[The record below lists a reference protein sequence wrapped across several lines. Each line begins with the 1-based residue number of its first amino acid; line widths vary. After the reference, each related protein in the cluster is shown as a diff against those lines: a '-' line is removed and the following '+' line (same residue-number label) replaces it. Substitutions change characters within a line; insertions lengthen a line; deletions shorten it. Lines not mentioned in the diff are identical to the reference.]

1 MHPLSN
7 TREGMIQIAA
17 AVANLGEGLLALID
31 TAGKAA
37 LATPSTAAARFIVVD
52 SDANYASL
60 CPLEPGRQIRVKLA
74 GECGP
79 GDRLTVNADS
89 KAVTAGADDPVYLI
103 AEEAGIDGQD
113 VLCRAPAEV
122 PAPPADELPAIAEGD
137 AGKVLRVKE
146 DESGVEFGT
155 PVAELPTP
163 VEGDA
168 GKVLTVNAEEDGVEW
183 ATPAAGA
190 LPAQEPGNPNG
201 SILEVTDGTP
211 AWRDAP
217 VEVPTPT
224 EGENGF
230 ILSAVY
236 DNPPQ
241 WSPAPMG
248 LPDMTGVGP
257 SAVLGV
263 DADTPSWRS
272 GASLVEM
279 LEAIV
284 AALPTSNPYDPGKLY
299 VDGDTIKISAGI

>member
-7 TREGMIQIAA
+7 TREGMIQIPAA
-17 AVANLGEGLLALID
+17 AANLTPGLLAKID
-31 TAGKAA
+31 SNGKAA
-37 LATPSTAAARFIVVD
+37 LAGLSSAPVAGRYVVIE
-52 SDANYASL
+52 SDATTATL
-60 CPLEPGRQIRVKLA
+60 LPIEPGRQVRVTLYGDCNPGEELA
-74 GECGP
+74 C
-79 GDRLTVNADS
+79 TVDS
-89 KAVTAGADDPVYLI
+89 KAVRKADTTGLSSILV
-103 AEEAGIDGQD
+103 AEEAGVDGQM
-113 VLCRAPAEV
+113 VLARGIAAYVE
-122 PAPPADELPAIAEGD
+122 PAPPDELPAIA
-137 AGKVLRVKE
+137 
-146 DESGVEFGT
+146 
-155 PVAELPTP
+155 
-163 VEGDA
+163 EGDA